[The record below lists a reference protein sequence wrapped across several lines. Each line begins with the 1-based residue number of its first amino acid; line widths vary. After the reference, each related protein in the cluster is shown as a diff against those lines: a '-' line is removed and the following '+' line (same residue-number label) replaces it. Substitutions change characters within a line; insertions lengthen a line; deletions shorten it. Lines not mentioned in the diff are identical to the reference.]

1 MIKGSSI
8 LTVMPDVIFVGV
20 FALLTQILGNLAL
33 YLALSGRKIQI
44 RHRKEKAVAS
54 APVAQLPAATA

>member
-1 MIKGSSI
+1 
-8 LTVMPDVIFVGV
+8 MPDVIFVGV